1 MKILV
6 LSFYYEPDL
15 SAGSF
20 RTTALVQSLVETLP
34 PDAEIDVITTLPNR
48 YSNFTVDVPAE
59 ERHGAVRIRRVAL
72 PIHKSGMRD
81 QSRAFIVFART
92 AARLAKAERYA
103 LVYATSSRLMTAVL
117 GSWIARRQRAPLYL
131 DIRDI
136 FVETILDVL
145 PRPLALAAMP
155 AIERLERYA
164 LSRADKVNLVSE
176 GFAPYFRKRYPRQD
190 FAFHTNG
197 IDDEFIGFAAGASS
211 ERPANGGPRTVVYAG
226 NIGEGQGLHIVL
238 PELAKRTSDQ
248 LRFRVIGAGG
258 RLRELESRIA
268 ANRLT
273 NVQLVPPMNRE
284 ALMKEYRSAD
294 ILFLHLNDYEAFKR
308 VLPSKVFE
316 YAATG
321 KPIWAGV
328 GGYSAEFLRMHVEN
342 AAVFAPCDVEG
353 ALDAF
358 ARLRFEAA
366 PRAAFVERFSRRSIS
381 AALAADLL
389 ATLRKR
395 APAGRSTV
403 DDERR

>member
-1 MKILV
+1 VAGVVKILV

-15 SAGSF
+15 SACSF
-20 RTTALVQSLVETLP
+20 RTTALVQSLVEALP
-34 PDAEIDVITTLPNR
+34 LDTEIDVITTLPNR
-48 YSNFTVDVPAE
+48 YSTFTVEVPAE
-59 ERHGAVRIRRVAL
+59 ERHGAVRIRRIAL
-72 PIHKSGMRD
+72 PSHKSGMRD
-81 QSRAFIVFART
+81 QSRAYIVFARA
-92 AARLAKAERYA
+92 AARLAKAERYS

-136 FVETILDVL
+136 FVETMLDVL
-145 PRPLALAAMP
+145 PRPLALATMP

-164 LSRADKVNLVSE
+164 VSRADKVNLVSE
-176 GFAPYFRKRYPRQD
+176 GFAPYFRQRYPRQD
-190 FAFHTNG
+190 FSFHTNG
-197 IDDEFIGFAAGASS
+197 IDDEFIGFAAGASGDG
-211 ERPANGGPRTVVYAG
+211 ATHGPRTVVYAG
-226 NIGEGQGLHIVL
+226 NIGEGQGLHAVL
-238 PELAKRTSDQ
+238 PELAKRTSGR

-268 ANRLT
+268 AEGLT
-273 NVQLVPPMNRE
+273 NIELVPPMNRE

-328 GGYSAEFLRMHVEN
+328 GGYSAEFLKAHVEN
-342 AAVFAPCDVEG
+342 AAVFAPCDVAG

-358 ARLRFEAA
+358 SRLRFEST
-366 PRAAFVERFSRRSIS
+366 PRAAFIERFSRRTIS

-389 ATLRKR
+389 ATRGKR
-395 APAGRSTV
+395 
-403 DDERR
+403 